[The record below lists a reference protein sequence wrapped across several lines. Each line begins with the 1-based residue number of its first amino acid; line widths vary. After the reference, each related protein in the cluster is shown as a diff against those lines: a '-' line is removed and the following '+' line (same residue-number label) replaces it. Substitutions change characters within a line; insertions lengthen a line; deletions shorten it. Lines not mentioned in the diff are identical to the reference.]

1 MKIVN
6 ILGGLGNQMFVYAM
20 YLALKE
26 AHPNE
31 DIYICKRSYK
41 GYPLHNGY
49 ELGNVFGA
57 DAPEA
62 SLWQLVKIAYPYWNY
77 RTWQL
82 MRHFFPKRSCMLSG
96 TEDIP
101 FDYENV
107 TRKEDGFYDG
117 YWQNENNFLPIRDKI
132 LEVFSFP
139 QFNDKRNI
147 ELAELITNKRA
158 VSCHVRRGDYLKDPL
173 YGVCTSEYYVKAI
186 DEIKR
191 KVSPDLYCVFS
202 DDIKWCKENLG
213 EIIGKDKEI
222 VFVDWNKGENSFRD
236 MQLMSLCNHNI
247 IANSSFS
254 WWGAWLNNHDD
265 KVVVAPNIWMNKP
278 MVNDPLCDSWI
289 KIRVNK

>member
-26 AHPNE
+26 AHPDE
-31 DIYICKRSYK
+31 EVYLCRRSYK

-62 SLWQLVKIAYPYWNY
+62 SLWQLAKVAFPYWNY
-77 RTWQL
+77 KTWRL
-82 MRHFFPKRSCMLSG
+82 MQHFLPKRKCMLSG
-96 TEDIP
+96 TTQIK
-101 FDYENV
+101 FDYGNV
-107 TRKEDGFYDG
+107 TRNEDGFYDG

-132 LEVFSFP
+132 LEAFSFP
-139 QFNDKRNI
+139 KFNDNKNI

-186 DEIKR
+186 DEINKR
-191 KVSPDLYCVFS
+191 VSPELYCVFS

-254 WWGAWLNNHDD
+254 WWGAWLNNHED
-265 KVVVAPNIWMNKP
+265 KVVIAPSLWMNKP

-289 KIRVNK
+289 RIK

>member
-26 AHPNE
+26 AHPDE
-31 DIYICKRSYK
+31 EVYICKRSYN

-49 ELGNVFGA
+49 ELNRVFHA
-57 DAPEA
+57 NAPEA
-62 SLWQLVKIAYPYWNY
+62 SVWQLVNIAYPYWNY

-82 MRHFFPKRSCMLSG
+82 MRHLFPKRSCMLSG

-186 DEIKR
+186 DEINR

-202 DDIKWCKENLG
+202 DDVKWCKENLG

-222 VFVDWNKGENSFRD
+222 VFVDWNKGQNSFRD

-289 KIRVNK
+289 KIKVNK

>member
-20 YLALKE
+20 YLALNE
-26 AHPNE
+26 AHPDE
-31 DIYICKRSYK
+31 EVYLCRRSYK

-62 SLWQLVKIAYPYWNY
+62 SLWQLAKVAYPYWNY
-77 RTWQL
+77 KTWRL
-82 MRHFFPKRSCMLSG
+82 MQHFFPKRKCMLSG
-96 TEDIP
+96 TTQIK
-101 FDYENV
+101 FDYGNV
-107 TRKEDGFYDG
+107 IRNEDGFYDG

-132 LEVFSFP
+132 LKAFSFP
-139 QFNDKRNI
+139 KFNDNKNI

-158 VSCHVRRGDYLKDPL
+158 VSCHVRRGDYLKDSL

-186 DEIKR
+186 DEINK

-254 WWGAWLNNHDD
+254 WWGAWLNNHED
-265 KVVVAPNIWMNKP
+265 KVVIAPSVWMNKP
-278 MVNDPLCDSWI
+278 MVNDPLCNSWI
-289 KIRVNK
+289 RINKE

>member
-62 SLWQLVKIAYPYWNY
+62 SLWQLLKIAYPYWNY

-186 DEIKR
+186 DEINR

-202 DDIKWCKENLG
+202 DDVKWCKENLG

-247 IANSSFS
+247 IANCSFS

-289 KIRVNK
+289 KIKVNK

>member
-1 MKIVN
+1 
-6 ILGGLGNQMFVYAM
+6 
-20 YLALKE
+20 
-26 AHPNE
+26 
-31 DIYICKRSYK
+31 
-41 GYPLHNGY
+41 
-49 ELGNVFGA
+49 
-57 DAPEA
+57 
-62 SLWQLVKIAYPYWNY
+62 
-77 RTWQL
+77 
-82 MRHFFPKRSCMLSG
+82 MLSG

-186 DEIKR
+186 DEINR

>member
-26 AHPNE
+26 AHPDE
-31 DIYICKRSYK
+31 EVYLCRRSYK

-62 SLWQLVKIAYPYWNY
+62 SLWQLAKVAYPYWNY
-77 RTWQL
+77 KTWRL
-82 MRHFFPKRSCMLSG
+82 MRHFFPKRKCMLSG
-96 TEDIP
+96 TTQIN
-101 FDYENV
+101 FDYGNV
-107 TRKEDGFYDG
+107 TRDDNGFYDG

-132 LEVFSFP
+132 LEAFSFP
-139 QFNDKRNI
+139 KFNDNKNI

-186 DEIKR
+186 DK
-191 KVSPDLYCVFS
+191 K
-202 DDIKWCKENLG
+202 NLG

-254 WWGAWLNNHDD
+254 WWGAWLNNHED
-265 KVVVAPNIWMNKP
+265 KVVIAPSVWMNKP

-289 KIRVNK
+289 RIK